1 VFVLWLVWAVLT
13 GATGSQSPL
22 FVAREDIGHSFA
34 RGDLL
39 VLQWGKAAFENL
51 RAGEV
56 LVYHQMAGDPLPT
69 LTRITAIHKV
79 LQTSLSLSL
88 CFNFCFVCLLGGFW
102 WPRCGGRRDLD
113 HDQT

>member
-56 LVYHQMAGDPLPT
+56 LVYHQMAGDPSPHAHQNHCDSQGFT
-69 LTRITAIHKV
+69 NI
-79 LQTSLSLSL
+79 SLSLSL
-88 CFNFCFVCLLGGFW
+88 F
-102 WPRCGGRRDLD
+102 
-113 HDQT
+113 